1 MPIVKIV
8 TAAALLIAF
17 GATVRAASLTI
28 EQSGQHFS
36 DRSATISH
44 GDSLT
49 FSNADDVSH
58 NIIVVDEAE
67 HESDLG
73 LQKPGEK
80 LTFEFDRAG
89 RFKIRCNIHP
99 GMKMNVTVK

>member
-1 MPIVKIV
+1 MTTFKLVV
-8 TAAALLIAF
+8 ATAMLIAF

-28 EQSGQHFS
+28 SQSGQHFS
-36 DRSATISH
+36 DHSASINR
-44 GDSLT
+44 GDTLT
-49 FSNADDVSH
+49 FSNEDDVSH
-58 NIIVVDEAE
+58 NIIVVDDAE

-80 LTFEFDRAG
+80 LTYQFDRAG
-89 RFKIRCNIHP
+89 HFKIRCNIHP